1 MLFIDPTCI
10 CYFGCSK
17 MGKRGPKP
25 RFLDVA
31 CPNEQCSQFGI
42 AGKGNVTVY
51 GTYQINSGKM
61 RKYVCHICG
70 TRFCDRTNTAFYDL
84 RTRDEKVKQALKMAM
99 RGMSVMGIA
108 EILET
113 KPSTIS
119 TWISKAAKHSEKVN
133 DMVMK
138 DVETPKV
145 EMDEAWTFVG
155 KKHFPGKMNTKMREP
170 GSG

>member
-1 MLFIDPTCI
+1 
-10 CYFGCSK
+10 

-31 CPNEQCSQFGI
+31 CPNNQCSQFGI

-51 GTYQINSGKM
+51 GTYQINSGKK
-61 RKYVCHICG
+61 RKYICHTCG

-84 RTRDEKVKQALKMAM
+84 RTRDEKVQQALKMAM
-99 RGMSVMGIA
+99 RGMSVIGIA

-119 TWISKAAKHSEKVN
+119 KWISKAAKHSEKVN
-133 DMVMK
+133 EVVLK

-155 KKHFPGKMNTKMREP
+155 KKHCPGKMNTKMKEL